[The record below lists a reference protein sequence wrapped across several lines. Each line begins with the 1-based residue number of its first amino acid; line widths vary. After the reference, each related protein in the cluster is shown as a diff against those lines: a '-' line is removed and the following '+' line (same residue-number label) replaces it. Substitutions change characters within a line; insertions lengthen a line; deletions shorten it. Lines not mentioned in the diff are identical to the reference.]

1 MTPPELQDS
10 LLSVE
15 GRVAVLT
22 LNRHEVRNELT
33 GTRLA
38 AEIVQVA
45 EWINRDE
52 RISVLVLTGEGA
64 AFSAGGN
71 VKHMLEREHGS
82 FGGSVYAVQGNYR
95 HGIQRMAQAMLALE
109 VPSIAAVNGPAIGAG
124 FDLACMC
131 DVRIGSTAA
140 KVAESFL
147 SLGLIPGDG
156 GGWLLQR
163 LVGWQRAAELSF
175 SGRIVEAEEALR
187 LGILLEVVEPDDLL
201 ARARELAAS
210 FATKPPQAV
219 RLTKRLLRY
228 AQRMEFRDYLDVCAL
243 AQGMCHNTQDHI
255 EAVSAFLEKRPPSFE
270 GR

>member
-1 MTPPELQDS
+1 MSPPELTDS
-10 LLSVE
+10 VLSVE
-15 GRVAVLT
+15 GRIAVLT
-22 LNRHEVRNELT
+22 MNRPDTRNELT
-33 GTRLA
+33 GTKLA
-38 AEIVQVA
+38 AEITQVA

-52 RISVLVLTGEGA
+52 RVSVLVLTGDGT

-71 VKHMLEREHGS
+71 VKHMLEHEGTFS
-82 FGGSVYAVQGNYR
+82 GDVYAVQGKLR
-95 HGIQRMAQAMLALE
+95 QGIQRMARAMYALE

-131 DVRIGSTAA
+131 DVRIGSTQA
-140 KVAESFL
+140 KVAENFL
-147 SLGLIPGDG
+147 TLGLVPGDG
-156 GGWLLQR
+156 GGWLLPR

-175 SGRIVEAEEALR
+175 SGRTVEAEEALR
-187 LGILLEVVEPDDLL
+187 LGIFLELVEPDDLL

-228 AQRMEFRDYLDVCAL
+228 AQHTPFGDYLDVCAMI
-243 AQGMCHNTQDHI
+243 QGICHHTADHT
-255 EAVSAFLEKRPPSFE
+255 EAVTAFLEKRPPSFE

>member
-1 MTPPELQDS
+1 MTPPELTDS
-10 LLSVE
+10 VLSVE
-15 GRVAVLT
+15 GRIAVLT
-22 LNRHEVRNELT
+22 MNRHDVRNELT

-38 AEIVQVA
+38 AEIAQVA

-52 RISVLVLTGEGA
+52 RISVLALTGAGT

-82 FGGSVYAVQGNYR
+82 FDGDVYAVQNKYR
-95 HGIQRMAQAMLALE
+95 QGIQRMAHSLYALE

-124 FDLACMC
+124 FDLACLC
-131 DVRIGSTAA
+131 DLRIGSTEARM
-140 KVAESFL
+140 AEGFL
-147 SLGLIPGDG
+147 TLGLIPGDG

-175 SGRIVEAEEALR
+175 SGRVVEAEEALR
-187 LGILLEVVEPDDLL
+187 LGILLELVEPDDLL

-210 FATKPPQAV
+210 FAAKPPQAV
-219 RLTKRLLRY
+219 RLTKRLLRH
-228 AQRMEFRDYLDVCAL
+228 AERMAFGDYLDICAM
-243 AQGMCHNTQDHI
+243 AQGICHHTADHI
-255 EAVSAFLEKRPPSFE
+255 EAVTAFLEKRPPSFE